1 MNSSRYEPETITC
14 RDFSKYNVDEIN
26 NELLD
31 ANWDSVYDSQFPV
44 VKLNNFSTILL
55 DTLNRHTPF
64 ITNRIK
70 IKLSK
75 IINHSLVIKHQEKIQ
90 TDFNI

>member
-44 VKLNNFSTILL
+44 VKLKNFSNLVGYLKPSCPIHHQTYQNK
-55 DTLNRHTPF
+55 TFQN
-64 ITNRIK
+64 
-70 IKLSK
+70 SK
-75 IINHSLVIKHQEKIQ
+75 SFTSN
-90 TDFNI
+90 